1 MKKKS
6 LFGINVKLALMLV
19 AICGMFVS
27 CYEKEELT
35 TEAPSTVKPVY
46 KIAGVVSNASTGE
59 PLSGAKVNGT
69 TTADDGTY
77 TLDATEGLNVL
88 TVTKDDYKTVTT
100 SVYVEK
106 IENQVAV

>member
-19 AICGMFVS
+19 AICGMFAS

-46 KIAGVVSNASTGE
+46 KITGVVSNASTGE
-59 PLSGAKVNGT
+59 PLSGAKVNGA
-69 TTADDGTY
+69 TTATDGTY
-77 TLDATEGLNVL
+77 ASDARRE
-88 TVTKDDYKTVTT
+88 KTGYGWQAAGRGHT
-100 SVYVEK
+100 
-106 IENQVAV
+106 AF

>member
-19 AICGMFVS
+19 AICGMFAS

-46 KIAGVVSNASTGE
+46 KITGVVSNASTGE
-59 PLSGAKVNGT
+59 PLSGAKVNGWLR
-69 TTADDGTY
+69 Y
-77 TLDATEGLNVL
+77 T
-88 TVTKDDYKTVTT
+88 
-100 SVYVEK
+100 EK
-106 IENQVAV
+106 RGINFIYFQHKK

>member
-19 AICGMFVS
+19 AICGMFAS

-46 KIAGVVSNASTGE
+46 KITGVVSNASTGE
-59 PLSGAKVNGT
+59 PFLVPR
-69 TTADDGTY
+69 
-77 TLDATEGLNVL
+77 LMVL
-88 TVTKDDYKTVTT
+88 QLLPM
-100 SVYVEK
+100 ELML
-106 IENQVAV
+106 

>member
-19 AICGMFVS
+19 AICGMFAS

-46 KIAGVVSNASTGE
+46 KITGVVSNASTGE
-59 PLSGAKVNGT
+59 PLSGAKVNGA
-69 TTADDGTY
+69 TTATRWNLCFRCNRRSLLQFCN
-77 TLDATEGLNVL
+77 TL
-88 TVTKDDYKTVTT
+88 
-100 SVYVEK
+100 
-106 IENQVAV
+106 Q

>member
-19 AICGMFVS
+19 AICGMFAS

-46 KIAGVVSNASTGE
+46 KITGVVSNASTGE
-59 PLSGAKVNGT
+59 PLSGAKVNGA
-69 TTADDGTY
+69 TTATDGTY
-77 TLDATEGLNVL
+77 ALDATEGLNMRFSN
-88 TVTKDDYKTVTT
+88 TT
-100 SVYVEK
+100 LFQNPSGVSVGLMLPK
-106 IENQVAV
+106 G